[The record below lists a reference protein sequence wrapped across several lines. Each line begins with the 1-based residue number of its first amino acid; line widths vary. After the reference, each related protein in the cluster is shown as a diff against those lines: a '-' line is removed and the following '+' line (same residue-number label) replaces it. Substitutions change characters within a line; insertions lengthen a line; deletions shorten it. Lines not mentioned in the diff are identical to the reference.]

1 MRRVYVHQQSR
12 DTPEKHILPILV
24 FVLMKLYTFLQCIA
38 ISAWAISPGNAA
50 TTAYKTCRK
59 LPKDPDWPSPKIWEA
74 ALPGVIP
81 IQHNATTGPLP
92 NYRFRAH
99 SIEDVQA
106 AVQFAAEQ
114 NVRLSVI
121 TTGHDQLGRSDA
133 GSGLLLDL
141 SFLRGVKI
149 HESFISTESG
159 TDRLNHSEE
168 PNVIT
173 PVPGVQAAVTFGP
186 AAAGL
191 YLNYALDP
199 SGLFTVSGAAGKCR
213 ARGDMQKFALPFC
226 QNNQRLTWC
235 SNCGCSRRMGAEWWL
250 RATHLSVRSWSRSVA
265 RS

>member
-1 MRRVYVHQQSR
+1 
-12 DTPEKHILPILV
+12 
-24 FVLMKLYTFLQCIA
+24 MKLYTFLQCVA

-50 TTAYKTCRK
+50 AKTYKTCRK
-59 LPKDPDWPSPKIWEA
+59 LPKDPDWPNPEIWEA

-81 IQHNATTGPLP
+81 IQQNSTTGPLP

-106 AVQFAAEQ
+106 AVRFATEQ

-141 SFLRGVKI
+141 SFLRGIKV
-149 HESFISTESG
+149 HESFVTTEGG
-159 TDRLNHSEE
+159 TDRLDHTAKT
-168 PNVIT
+168 NVIT

-191 YLNYALDP
+191 YLNYGLDL
-199 SGLFTVSGAAGKCR
+199 SGLFTVSGAAGKFKDKTR
-213 ARGDMQKFALPFC
+213 HAKRYLVLVLAESAANLAKQPWLWPEDGARMAA
-226 QNNQRLTWC
+226 
-235 SNCGCSRRMGAEWWL
+235 MG
-250 RATHLSVRSWSRSVA
+250 RSPPSTGSE
-265 RS
+265 SISG